1 MLYFPDIYHLNISL
15 TSQHIILRFIS
26 ILGSWKGVSKDT
38 ISMFPSEC
46 WWYTLPEPFQLDEFE
61 SDSDSDSN
69 EAESEEIV
77 EESHKKIGETDKSID
92 EI

>member
-1 MLYFPDIYHLNISL
+1 MDEF
-15 TSQHIILRFIS
+15 
-26 ILGSWKGVSKDT
+26 
-38 ISMFPSEC
+38 
-46 WWYTLPEPFQLDEFE
+46 DEFE
-61 SDSDSDSN
+61 SDSDTDSN

>member
-1 MLYFPDIYHLNISL
+1 M
-15 TSQHIILRFIS
+15 
-26 ILGSWKGVSKDT
+26 SKDT
-38 ISMFPSEC
+38 ISLFLPPSVDDI
-46 WWYTLPEPFQLDEFE
+46 PFQLDEFE